1 MSIPFNCSFGTRF
14 WKLVRKSNVIPPNRR
29 KQKKRYV
36 MWCISNAP
44 SIDRCRQYRLCS
56 FNLPY
61 YCFLLFIYCMQHT
74 PYECQWKRW
83 RNCCL
88 GNNNH
93 HFGIIVTHVGNCVS
107 VCVCNEVVLVNTK
120 CAPEKRSVA
129 IVNVVRLT
137 TIWRLIKGIR
147 LHIWREW
154 QTQGIGC
161 FVRFFGAN
169 FGGRKVLLVRSK
181 ISQNEF
187 YSFFL
192 VVVVAVE
199 FTVSEDLIKIIGA
212 DWKEFSD
219 VDDDEC
225 SNPLHRVILFRW
237 FLFASFSQSEHPIW
251 PCEMN
256 ECFGTWIVQIN

>member
-1 MSIPFNCSFGTRF
+1 MCS
-14 WKLVRKSNVIPPNRR
+14 
-29 KQKKRYV
+29 
-36 MWCISNAP
+36 ISNGKILRHSLTDVVNIDCAH
-44 SIDRCRQYRLCS
+44 SIYRIIV
-56 FNLPY
+56 FFY
-61 YCFLLFIYCMQHT
+61 LFIACNI
-74 PYECQWKRW
+74 PYKCQWKRW

-88 GNNNH
+88 GNNNN

-154 QTQGIGC
+154 QTQWIGG
-161 FVRFFGAN
+161 FVRFGGN
-169 FGGRKVLLVRSK
+169 FGGRKVLRVRSK

-187 YSFFL
+187 YSFFFCCCCRIYSIRRSDQNHRSRL
-192 VVVVAVE
+192 KGIFGCGWMQPSITQSYSISVVS
-199 FTVSEDLIKIIGA
+199 F
-212 DWKEFSD
+212 
-219 VDDDEC
+219 
-225 SNPLHRVILFRW
+225 RVI
-237 FLFASFSQSEHPIW
+237 QSVEPEHPIW